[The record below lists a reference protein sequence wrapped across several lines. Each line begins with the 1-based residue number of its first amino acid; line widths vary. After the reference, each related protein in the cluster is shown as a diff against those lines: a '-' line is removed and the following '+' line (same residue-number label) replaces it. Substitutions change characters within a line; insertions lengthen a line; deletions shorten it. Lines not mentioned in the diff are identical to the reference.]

1 MHYGVSISNFG
12 DYAYAR
18 VQAELARE
26 AEEAGWDGVFLW
38 DHILFSTSKRVP
50 MVDLWIAL
58 AAIAICTTRI
68 R

>member
-1 MHYGVSISNFG
+1 MHYGVSVPNFG

-38 DHILFSTSKRVP
+38 DHIHFWTSKRVP
-50 MVDLWIAL
+50 MVDPWIAL
-58 AAIAICTTRI
+58 AAMAMSTTRI